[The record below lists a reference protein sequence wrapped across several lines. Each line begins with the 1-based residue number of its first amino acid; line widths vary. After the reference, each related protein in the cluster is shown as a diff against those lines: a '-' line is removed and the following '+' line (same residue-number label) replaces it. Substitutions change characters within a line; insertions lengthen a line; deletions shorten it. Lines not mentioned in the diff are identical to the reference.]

1 MVIEEEDFR
10 LTSVNEHSIHFD
22 LELLYIVKP
31 RGGEL
36 RREFKNVAYA
46 LPLDAAL
53 KKVAQYRINQKHS
66 EALKLNEYLNEF
78 KEEIESLKALCVH

>member
-22 LELLYIVKP
+22 LELLYVVKP
-31 RGGEL
+31 RGGEP
-36 RREFKNVAYA
+36 RCEFKNVAYA

-53 KKVAQYRINQKHS
+53 EKVVQYRISQKHP
-66 EALKLNEYLNEF
+66 EALKLSEYLNEF
-78 KEEIESLKALCVH
+78 NREIELLEALCVH